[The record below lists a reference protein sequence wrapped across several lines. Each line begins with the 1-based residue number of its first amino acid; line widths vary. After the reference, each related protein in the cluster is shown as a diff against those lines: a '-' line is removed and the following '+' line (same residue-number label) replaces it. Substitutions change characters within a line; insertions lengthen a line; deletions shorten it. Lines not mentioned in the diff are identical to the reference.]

1 LFVRR
6 ATLLLWL
13 VVPVTHLYAQTQATM
28 NAQARGEFAQAD
40 TELNKTYQSVL
51 AKLPTAEGKQK
62 LKEAQRAWIA
72 SRDAEAARA
81 AEEAEGGSM
90 APTLRTE
97 AMTRLTQQRIKELK
111 AMLDQRTG
119 SVPKPTAASAPAAPA
134 ATPESVQREPQT
146 GVDLNNPTALAFD
159 HSGNLFIADHAAQTI
174 FKFTPDG
181 TRSVFVTGV
190 HLSDGNGLAFD
201 AADNLFVLSPS
212 GEYHVGGTIL
222 KFSPD
227 GTRTTFATGVGLP
240 YSLAIDPSG
249 NLFVSDWDTGSIYKL
264 TPKGEKS
271 TFATT
276 EIAAKVLACDQ
287 AGNLFAGVPLKHS
300 IFKYEPGGARSDFAT
315 GITTSALVVDK
326 AGNVFVSDTGNTIF
340 KFTAG
345 GAKSDF
351 AKVTTSPRGFALDA
365 SGNLFVVESF
375 SGAVSKFAP
384 DGAQSMFLAGRP
396 APEPEEE
403 EAESETDSSTGLPD
417 KYAKNYLI
425 ASSTIS
431 PNKKIAVI
439 YPTDDYY
446 QSADNAKDYLVTL
459 QPFSILGA
467 LQAEQPY
474 FQHQSHGG
482 ISAEWSDDSSVA
494 LITLDGKWGP
504 RDVFLVEFH
513 NGKLSRMTN
522 ILRKAH
528 DLLPPNY
535 RKAIFVEDTTF
546 QLDGPSRVVIDA
558 NVNSSPNDL
567 GLSPD
572 AWNGHVAATW
582 DVKQAKFTSD
592 AVSGRNRGAD
602 AYRNRGQAAAEEKQS
617 SPAENVQKA
626 IGLTSK
632 EWDYYLSLAWY
643 HLFDRKPRE
652 AIAASLKALEFSPHN
667 AAMIKVTLAHGYLF
681 DNQFDKAKA
690 IYLENKN
697 AKLRNDERT
706 FRQDVLD
713 DFKELEEAG
722 VTHPDMEKI
731 KALLT
736 SETEAR

>member
-1 LFVRR
+1 MRVRI
-6 ATLLLWL
+6 ALTVVCLTMLL
-13 VVPVTHLYAQTQATM
+13 
-28 NAQARGEFAQAD
+28 
-40 TELNKTYQSVL
+40 
-51 AKLPTAEGKQK
+51 
-62 LKEAQRAWIA
+62 A
-72 SRDAEAARA
+72 SSDGA
-81 AEEAEGGSM
+81 AE
-90 APTLRTE
+90 
-97 AMTRLTQQRIKELK
+97 
-111 AMLDQRTG
+111 
-119 SVPKPTAASAPAAPA
+119 
-134 ATPESVQREPQT
+134 
-146 GVDLNNPTALAFD
+146 VDLNNPTALVFD
-159 HSGNLFIADHAAQTI
+159 HAGNMFVADHATQTI

-222 KFSPD
+222 KFSSD
-227 GTRTTFATGVGLP
+227 GTRSTFATGVGLP

-276 EIAAKVLACDQ
+276 EIAAKIVACDQ

-300 IFKYEPGGARSDFAT
+300 VFKYEPGGVRSDFAT
-315 GITTSALVVDK
+315 GITTHALAVDK
-326 AGNVFVSDTGNTIF
+326 AGNVYAGDTGNTIF
-340 KFTAG
+340 KFTPT

-351 AKVTTSPRGFALDA
+351 AQVTTSPRSFAVDA

-375 SGAVSKFAP
+375 SGAISKFAP
-384 DGAQSMFLAGRP
+384 DGAESVFLAGRP

-403 EAESETDSSTGLPD
+403 EEAAESETDSSTGLPA

-425 ASSTIS
+425 ARSTIS
-431 PNKKIAVI
+431 PNKKFAVI

-446 QSADNAKDYLVTL
+446 QSSDNAKDYLVAL

-467 LQAEQPY
+467 LQAEEPY

-504 RDVFLVEFH
+504 HDVFLVEFH
-513 NGKLSRMTN
+513 NGKPSRMTN
-522 ILRKAH
+522 FLRKAR
-528 DLLPPNY
+528 DLLPPNG
-535 RKAIFVEDTTF
+535 RKAIFIEDEDTTF
-546 QLDGPSRVVIDA
+546 QLDGTDRVVINA
-558 NVNSSPNDL
+558 NVQTSPNDL

-572 AWNGHVAATW
+572 AWNGHVEATW
-582 DVKQAKFTSD
+582 DVKQAKFASKE
-592 AVSGRNRGAD
+592 VLGRRRGAD
-602 AYRNRGQAAAEEKQS
+602 AYRNRGQSAAEEKLS
-617 SPAENVQKA
+617 NPAENVQNA

-632 EWDYYLSLAWY
+632 GWDYYLSLAWY
-643 HLFDRKPRE
+643 HLFDRNPRE
-652 AIAASLKALEFSPHN
+652 AIAASLKALDLSPRN
-667 AAMIKVTLAHGYLF
+667 AAMIKVALAHSYLF
-681 DNQFDKAKA
+681 DNQFDTAKA

-697 AKLRNDERT
+697 TKLRDDERS
-706 FRQDVLD
+706 FSQAVLD
-713 DFKELEEAG
+713 DFKELEGAG
-722 VTHPDMEKI
+722 VTNPDMEKI

-736 SETEAR
+736 SKTQDTNSTNSH